1 MSKSQTTDTPAQAAA
16 RDWLHSYGI
25 NTSAYLAAG
34 IDHPAMRTL
43 PQAFEAFAKRGAGN
57 YG

>member
-1 MSKSQTTDTPAQAAA
+1 MTQTTDTPAQAAA